1 MGTGELP
8 AKMLDSKRV
17 ARIAREYQAEQP
29 RPGDYWGRVAPPR
42 RPPEIGGRFR
52 PPTP

>member
-17 ARIAREYQAEQP
+17 ARIAREYQAEQ
-29 RPGDYWGRVAPPR
+29 RAQAITGDA
-42 RPPEIGGRFR
+42 
-52 PPTP
+52 